1 MRIRGGVSYTVKT
14 PETHKVLKVAQEN
27 GSLES
32 EVGMAEFRRLY
43 DVLKILIEAW
53 MKGKEVLVNVLN
65 EGTCA
70 L

>member
-1 MRIRGGVSYTVKT
+1 M
-14 PETHKVLKVAQEN
+14 LKVAQEN

-43 DVLKILIEAW
+43 DGLKMLIEAW

>member
-1 MRIRGGVSYTVKT
+1 M
-14 PETHKVLKVAQEN
+14 AQEN

-32 EVGMAEFRRLY
+32 EVGIAEFRRLY
-43 DVLKILIEAW
+43 DVVKMLIEAW

-65 EGTCA
+65 EGTSA